1 MDQDAQMHPFF
12 FDSSFVSFHFRGKNT
27 TSKVFIAHL

>member
-12 FDSSFVSFHFRGKNT
+12 FDSSFVSFHFRGKNIT
-27 TSKVFIAHL
+27 NDVSIARL